1 MGYSKLNYL
10 DYLTKEDYWK
20 EQGVELPKWSSEIY
34 EKGGKPVCAIDFYD
48 DIFGEDLEEQRLPED
63 YRSGEYGGIA
73 VELIPH
79 GTKKQGKR
87 VTVTKGNMEL
97 YDLIDRS
104 ENFCMMS
111 PISYA
116 GKNRSNE
123 NARYLYALT
132 IEIDNIQPKSGIKE
146 LFYSWNRNVFPLPK
160 PTYIVCS
167 GNGLHLY
174 FVFERPIPLFRN
186 IFEQLSE
193 VKKHFTPLFWNK
205 YVTTTHEKSQI
216 QWESLNQPFR
226 CVGTRGKRKC
236 YALAFQTGEKVTIE
250 YLNQFLPEELKMN
263 AVYKSSLSLEQAKE
277 LYPEWYQKRI
287 VEKEKGK
294 GHWNRHQP
302 IYYNWIEKI
311 KSGAVVGKRYNC
323 MENLCSLAVQC
334 QIEPEQVE
342 KDCRE
347 IAVIFEEMTEDEDNH
362 FTEYDVLC
370 ALRTYHIPT
379 EKAYRRKI
387 EYISQKT
394 GIVLKANKRNGRRQS
409 LHLKIARANRDILCE
424 ERGKID
430 WREGNGRK
438 PKKEIVLEWRE
449 SHPEG
454 KPKDCI
460 ADTGLSKNTVYKWWK

>member
-250 YLNQFLPEELKMN
+250 YLNRFLPEELKMN

-394 GIVLKANKRNGRRQS
+394 GIELKANKRNGRRQN

-424 ERGKID
+424 ERGKTD

-438 PKKEIVLEWRE
+438 PKMEIVEEWQE

-454 KPKDCI
+454 KKADCHR
-460 ADTGLSKNTVYKWWK
+460 ATGLDPKTIRKWWK